1 MTAIACHLIRPRFN
15 PLAMPTC
22 RADRVG
28 KWEDPAESLDDPR
41 LAADDRPPLR
51 RMIANLEEATVDRY
65 VVPVDV
71 EHHDVAGGDAND
83 GIPCATPQRVR
94 AGRADARPTLH
105 LQTRGGD
112 HPVDRKSTRLNSS
125 HLVIS
130 YAVFCLKKKKK
141 EQLPTCRRP
150 DRHYLMSLV
159 RTHDDRVRQR

>member
-1 MTAIACHLIRPRFN
+1 MQQLGNAGPRFGFLGELVPCHRRRLMTAIACHLIRPGLN
-15 PLAMPTC
+15 PLAMSTR

-28 KWEDPAESLDDPR
+28 QWEDPPESLDDPR

-71 EHHDVAGGDAND
+71 EHHDVAGGDANH

-112 HPVDRKSTRLNSS
+112 HPVANFHDLKTTLLRKGPS
-125 HLVIS
+125 
-130 YAVFCLKKKKK
+130 
-141 EQLPTCRRP
+141 
-150 DRHYLMSLV
+150 
-159 RTHDDRVRQR
+159 